1 MAEGHEGVF
10 AQMAKEGHEQVV
22 FCCDRTTGLKCII
35 AIHDTTLGP
44 ALGGCRMWPYASE
57 EEALADALRLA
68 KGMTYKAAISGA
80 NHGGGKAV
88 IWGDPACEKSEALF
102 RALGRFVQSLGG
114 RFLTGT
120 DVGTEKEDFVAAR
133 METPHV
139 GGLPEAYGGGGDT
152 AAITAYGVWQGM
164 RAAAAHVW
172 GEDSLKG
179 RRVALQGLGKVGSR
193 LLAHLMEE
201 EAEVTVADVA
211 PERVAEACRR
221 FPGVQSVAP
230 EAIYDVPCDIFAPCG
245 LGGVLND
252 ETIPRLRCRV
262 VAGSANNQLQAPE
275 HGGALHQRGIL
286 YAPDYVINAGGLI
299 QVVDELKG
307 YSRERAWQKVAGIYP
322 VLRRI
327 FTLSQ
332 EAGIPPAEA
341 ADRIVTERIEAIA
354 RVQRIRTSG

>member
-22 FCCDRTTGLKCII
+22 FCYDRATGLKCII

-44 ALGGCRMWPYASE
+44 ALGGCRMWPYGSE
-57 EEALADALRLA
+57 EEALEDALRLA

-80 NHGGGKAV
+80 DHGGGKAV
-88 IWGDPACEKSEALF
+88 IWGDPARDKSEALF
-102 RALGRFVQSLGG
+102 RALGRFVHSLGG

-172 GEDSLKG
+172 GDESLKG
-179 RRVALQGLGKVGSR
+179 RHVALQGLGKVGTR
-193 LLAHLMEE
+193 LLVHLMEE
-201 EAEVTVADVA
+201 GAEVTVTDVA
-211 PERVAEACRR
+211 PARVAEVCRQYPAVR
-221 FPGVQSVAP
+221 AAAP
-230 EAIYDVPCDIFAPCG
+230 EAIYDVPCDIFAPCA

-262 VAGSANNQLQAPE
+262 VAGSANNQLEAPQ
-275 HGGALHQRGIL
+275 HGEALHRRGIL

-299 QVVDELKG
+299 QVVEELKG
-307 YSRERAWQKVAGIYP
+307 YSRERAWQKAAGIYQ

-327 FTLSQ
+327 FALSQ
-332 EAGIPPAEA
+332 EAGIPPADA
-341 ADRIVTERIEAIA
+341 ADRLVEERIAAIS
-354 RVQRIRTSG
+354 RVQRIHASG